1 MPFVKTQSKVRREGA
16 DATRRRIVD
25 AAQRLFL
32 EQGYASTTIQQVA
45 DAAGVA
51 VQTVYWAF
59 GNKAAL
65 VVGIRERWLA
75 QAHTAERLQTVL
87 AVQDPHER
95 LAAAAAFMRHQW
107 ETGAGAVAVQ
117 QDAMRADPQIRG
129 DVQAVLAN
137 RARVL
142 APIIAPLRTSL
153 RRDIQPGEAVDVFIA
168 LLGFEI
174 YQELRNRRWSAARYE
189 RWLARTLQ
197 ESLLPRP
204 HHVAD

>member
-1 MPFVKTQSKVRREGA
+1 MPPVKTQSKVRREGA
-16 DATRRRIVD
+16 EATRRRIVD

-45 DAAGVA
+45 DTASVA

-107 ETGAGAVAVQ
+107 ETGAEAVAVQ
-117 QDAMRADPQIRG
+117 QDAMRADPQIRS
-129 DVQAVLAN
+129 DVQAVLAG

-142 APIIAPLRTSL
+142 APIIEPIRTSL
-153 RRDIQPGEAVDVFIA
+153 RPDIQPGEAVDVFIA

-197 ESLLPRP
+197 ESLLP
-204 HHVAD
+204 VAPRG

>member
-1 MPFVKTQSKVRREGA
+1 MLTVKTQSKVRREGA
-16 DATRRRIVD
+16 EATRRRIVD
-25 AAQRLFL
+25 AAERLFI
-32 EQGYASTTIQQVA
+32 EKGYASTTIQQVA
-45 DAAGVA
+45 GAASVA

-75 QAHTAERLQTVL
+75 QADTAERLHAVL
-87 AVQDPHER
+87 AVQDPRER

-107 ETGAGAVAVQ
+107 ETGAGAVGVQ

-142 APIIAPLRTSL
+142 APIIEPLRTSL
-153 RRDIQPGEAVDVFIA
+153 RPDIQPAEAVDVFIA

-204 HHVAD
+204 DHMAD